1 LGEVAAGKGGSG
13 GLGSAR
19 ETGATGGPVL
29 VTGAA
34 GFIGSHTCRALLG
47 RGQRVVG
54 VDNFDAFYSRERK
67 RANLDGVTRGL
78 SEGPAGGFTF
88 VELDINDQAGLAA
101 LLDGHRP
108 SSVIHLAAKA
118 NPRLSVQ
125 HAPAYMH
132 ANVTATSTLLHELA
146 LRRVM
151 RIVIASSSSV
161 YGNLPT
167 APFSE
172 EMDAST
178 PISPY
183 AASKRA
189 CELLGYAHHHLTGA
203 GVAML
208 RFFTVFGPGQRPDLG
223 ISLFLERISTGQT
236 IKLFGDG
243 SMARDCTF
251 VDDVVSG
258 VLAAHDRIDRFG
270 FRVWNLGNSRPITV
284 NEMIAAC
291 ARVVGKAPILEPAP
305 NQAGD
310 VQLTCADLT
319 RARAELGY
327 DPKTR
332 FEEGVERQWAW
343 AKGMG

>member
-1 LGEVAAGKGGSG
+1 MNDATGRASDAG
-13 GLGSAR
+13 A
-19 ETGATGGPVL
+19 GGPVL

-34 GFIGSHTCRALLG
+34 GFIGSHTCRALLL
-47 RGQRVVG
+47 RGCRVLAL
-54 VDNFDAFYSRERK
+54 DNFDPFYSRARK
-67 RANLDGVTRGL
+67 QANIDGVTRGL
-78 SEGPAGGFTF
+78 SASQHALLTF
-88 VELDINDQAGLAA
+88 AELDINDAPA
-101 LLDGHRP
+101 LGSFLDAHRP

-125 HAPAYMH
+125 HAAAYMH
-132 ANVTATSTLLHELA
+132 ANVTGTSALLHELG
-146 LRRVM
+146 LRGVD

-172 EMDAST
+172 EMDASA

-203 GVAML
+203 NVAML

-223 ISLFLERISTGQT
+223 VSLFLERISTGQV

-243 SMARDCTF
+243 TMARDCTY
-251 VDDVVSG
+251 VDDAVSG

-270 FRVWNLGNSRPITV
+270 FRVWNLGNSRPVTV
-284 NEMIAAC
+284 NEMIATC
-291 ARVVGKAPILEPAP
+291 ARVVGKAAKLEPAP
-305 NQAGD
+305 LQAGD
-310 VQLTCADLT
+310 VQLTFADLT

-327 DPKTR
+327 EPVTR
-332 FEEGVERQWAW
+332 FEPGVERQWAW
-343 AKGMG
+343 AQGLA